1 MRTTAKH
8 GPNGSGKPGPCER
21 DCEKCARESEEYCTG
36 VWRRRIEDARKLK
49 SDAERFRAGEP
60 FPASATASTGR
71 DPARKE
77 IVPGL
82 WSVMVPGIVRG
93 SAARIQ
99 LTTSDGTRAVDPF
112 VTVEVCAVDG
122 VSRTVELSLTEARA
136 LLAVAIEWPGLK
148 REGR

>member
-1 MRTTAKH
+1 MA
-8 GPNGSGKPGPCER
+8 GCDCGSCEF
-21 DCEKCARESEEYCTG
+21 CSGAR
-36 VWRRRIEDARKLK
+36 RRRIED
-49 SDAERFRAGEP
+49 G
-60 FPASATASTGR
+60 ASQTAATGR

-77 IVPGL
+77 IAPGL

-93 SAARIQ
+93 SAARIQLIQ

-122 VSRTVELSLTEARA
+122 VSRIVELSLTEARA